1 MILNQ
6 FAIISVLKN
15 IKFGAGSKAKH
26 TGCYSRGPEIGSE
39 HPYGSSQL
47 SM

>member
-6 FAIISVLKN
+6 SAIISVLKN
-15 IKFGAGSKAKH
+15 IKFGAGSEAKH
-26 TGCYSRGPEIGSE
+26 TGCYFRGPEFGSE
-39 HPYGSSQL
+39 HPYGSSQP